1 MAGLLKRL
9 LIEQTKSRP
18 RKSNDNG
25 LVESK
30 NGAVIRKHMG
40 YGYIAAAHAEDI
52 DQFYQRALQS
62 VSELPSAVRT
72 ARTDRGRRG
81 KEKYVYRRYATPWE
95 TLRQLVRAWP
105 EPRAISERNSASRA
119 WTGLR
124 KRHSDTESARQMQE
138 AKRKLFLGFSQE
150 RESA

>member
-1 MAGLLKRL
+1 MQGLLKDL

-40 YGYIAAAHAEDI
+40 YGFIAQIHAPAIHE
-52 DQFYQRALQS
+52 FYRRSFNPYLNFHRPCG
-62 VSELPSAVRT
+62 LPDLITGAN
-72 ARTDRGRRG
+72 G

-95 TLRQLVRAWP
+95 VLRELTSALPDGQSYLKPGVRIEVLDQFAQ
-105 EPRAISERNSASRA
+105 AQ
-119 WTGLR
+119 
-124 KRHSDTESARQMQE
+124 SDTESARQMQD
-138 AKRKLFLGFSQE
+138 AKRLLFLSFQPK
-150 RESA
+150 RKTV